1 MSMAHHRLAK
11 TTFLDGTKVADRIA
25 TRRRND
31 DTPEAAGM
39 ATG

>member
-1 MSMAHHRLAK
+1 MARHWLAE
-11 TTFLDGTKVADRIA
+11 TTFLDGTKVAARIA

-31 DTPEAAGM
+31 DTPGAAGL